1 MDRTYLA
8 VRRQLQ
14 GMNCQGY
21 EIGIRDAATGK
32 MMSRQWN
39 LEQILKSISF
49 LKGMNLNGNDIYIR
63 PATSEGLILLDD
75 IGLGTLQQ
83 MDTDGYNPA
92 AIIITSP
99 MNYQAW
105 VRIHHGELN
114 PDTATQAAK
123 ILSERYG
130 SDKNSADWRH
140 YGRLAGFTN
149 LKPIYNRPYILADR
163 CNRKIATKAE
173 EIILKAHQKLKEAH
187 DNDSARVVAS
197 TPLEPS
203 LHANFGHIDPIQYA
217 TTQYQK
223 LSKRYGTN
231 FDDSKA
237 DFIIACD
244 LLRIGI
250 TEDIVKNTLE
260 QTSPNINTRKIGH
273 IQDYLDRTIAA
284 AHRRLLQN
292 TK

>member
-32 MMSRQWN
+32 MMSRQWQP
-39 LEQILKSISF
+39 EQVLKSVNF

-63 PATSEGLILLDD
+63 PTTSQGLILLDD

-114 PDTATQAAK
+114 PETATQAAK
-123 ILSERYG
+123 ILCEHYS

-149 LKPIYNRPYILADR
+149 LKSVYNRPYVLADR
-163 CNRKIATKAE
+163 CNGKIATKAE
-173 EIILKAHQKLKEAH
+173 EIVLQAQQKVKEAH
-187 DNDSARVVAS
+187 EDVSARIVANK
-197 TPLEPS
+197 PLDPS
-203 LHANFGHIDPIQYA
+203 VRANFGHIDPIQYA

-223 LSKRYGTN
+223 LSKRYGNN

-237 DFIIACD
+237 DFVIACD

-250 TEDIVKNTLE
+250 TEDIVKNTL
-260 QTSPNINTRKIGH
+260 QNTSPNINTRKIGH
-273 IQDYLDRTIAA
+273 IEDYLDRTVAA